1 MTDARVEAATL
12 ALLHSNNYEMP
23 GFSTEDLQKALVS
36 EHSGHGEILFTC
48 KRCLCHMAQRQA
60 KAMLEA
66 ADAAAWRPISEAKK
80 DGSPILA
87 KLRNNIYPPV
97 TDESSLRARADYRW
111 NGLTIV
117 LRHPGLA
124 NDGFDMGW
132 NVAAPVGRGG
142 FPDDWIEG
150 WQPLPAPP
158 TKEATP

>member
-1 MTDARVEAATL
+1 MTDARIEAVAR
-12 ALLHSNNYEMP
+12 ALCDAQGWCPDGNEITPRNFPSMDKNWKVYE
-23 GFSTEDLQKALVS
+23 EEVQIAVS
-36 EHSGHGEILFTC
+36 
-48 KRCLCHMAQRQA
+48 
-60 KAMLEA
+60 A

-132 NVAAPVGRGG
+132 NVAAPVGHGG

-150 WQPLPAPP
+150 WQPLPATP

>member
-1 MTDARVEAATL
+1 MTDARIEAAARAIAEYVYERSGNPL
-12 ALLHSNNYEMP
+12 KWENMGDNRQEVARCYARVAL
-23 GFSTEDLQKALVS
+23 D
-36 EHSGHGEILFTC
+36 
-48 KRCLCHMAQRQA
+48 
-60 KAMLEA
+60 A

-87 KLRNNIYPPV
+87 KLRDNIYPPV

-117 LRHPGLA
+117 LRHPGLS

-132 NVAAPVGRGG
+132 NVAAPVGHGG

-150 WQPLPAPP
+150 WQPLPALP